1 MGLAGKV
8 AIAAGMCGLAV
19 AVAVSSTPASTP
31 AASTPAASAR
41 PDAMR
46 IGFLDA
52 SQPTTTQQ
60 CETLFKVACYTPAQI
75 RQAYHLPSLY
85 AKGITGKGTTIAIV
99 DSFGSPTIAHDLGVF
114 DAAFGLPAPPS
125 FKIITPV
132 GAIPAYNPKS
142 AVMNSWAAET
152 TLDVE
157 WAHTVAPGAKILL
170 VETPVAETEGVTGF
184 PQIVKAEEYVLRH
197 YHVDVIS
204 QSLSATE
211 ETFPSKRSVEQLRGA
226 NILAAQDRVTMLAA
240 TGDDG
245 AANDELNGS
254 TFYLYPVTT
263 WSPTDPLVTAVGGT
277 ELHLD
282 AAGNHISPDT
292 VWNDTYNKAAQE
304 FVCGKAGPCPSAGGG
319 GKSIFFSRPSYQD
332 GVASVVG
339 DQRGVPDISMSAACD
354 GAVDLYAS
362 FPGLPAGGIWAQEC
376 GTSEAT
382 PLFAGVVALAAQYAG
397 HSLGLINPA
406 IYQMYAAHDPGI
418 VPVTSGNNTV
428 TFKQDGKWYTV
439 HGFSAGPGYNLA
451 TGVGTVDAQYF
462 VPELA
467 ALAG

>member
-1 MGLAGKV
+1 
-8 AIAAGMCGLAV
+8 
-19 AVAVSSTPASTP
+19 
-31 AASTPAASAR
+31 
-41 PDAMR
+41 
-46 IGFLDA
+46 
-52 SQPTTTQQ
+52 
-60 CETLFKVACYTPAQI
+60 
-75 RQAYHLPSLY
+75 
-85 AKGITGKGTTIAIV
+85 
-99 DSFGSPTIAHDLGVF
+99 
-114 DAAFGLPAPPS
+114 
-125 FKIITPV
+125 
-132 GAIPAYNPKS
+132 
-142 AVMNSWAAET
+142 MNSWAAET

-211 ETFPSKRSVEQLRGA
+211 ETFPSKQSVEALRGA
-226 NILAAQDRVTMLAA
+226 NFLAEKDRVTMLAA